1 MKSILKRIWR
11 KKVNSDPVIKQQ
23 GNQKEFIEHLSD
35 VDLSEGS
42 LDDTEDEKNDSPR
55 SDSSPDT
62 SFEWICETDL
72 PKEEGG
78 GKFRR
83 FKRRKSKK
91 GSKAGQKPKARDEFV
106 YVEDLKGMSKEE
118 WDIILASSDAFTCAD
133 KRMRDSLRRGIPSE
147 IRGDI
152 WMYMLQLVPWSFPR
166 GEYAR
171 LRDMKSSDETNIL
184 KDIGRTFPKNE
195 YFHKEGPGQQRL
207 LQVLRAYSNF
217 DPDVGY
223 CQGMAFL
230 VAVLLLNI
238 RDDDK
243 VFWAFVQ
250 IMQLLRWRK
259 IYIDGTPK
267 LIKLINKL
275 DRRIKRH
282 LPEIH
287 NHLEEHGL
295 PIDGCFSQHIITLFL
310 YDTPMEFANR
320 VIDVFLVEGHRII
333 LQVIIRLLVLK
344 KDKILALKGNELW
357 VYLKNEIVV
366 ECVCEN
372 EISSIILETS
382 DFSDV
387 EIICR

>member
-1 MKSILKRIWR
+1 
-11 KKVNSDPVIKQQ
+11 
-23 GNQKEFIEHLSD
+23 
-35 VDLSEGS
+35 
-42 LDDTEDEKNDSPR
+42 
-55 SDSSPDT
+55 
-62 SFEWICETDL
+62 
-72 PKEEGG
+72 
-78 GKFRR
+78 
-83 FKRRKSKK
+83 
-91 GSKAGQKPKARDEFV
+91 
-106 YVEDLKGMSKEE
+106 
-118 WDIILASSDAFTCAD
+118 
-133 KRMRDSLRRGIPSE
+133 
-147 IRGDI
+147 
-152 WMYMLQLVPWSFPR
+152 
-166 GEYAR
+166 
-171 LRDMKSSDETNIL
+171 
-184 KDIGRTFPKNE
+184 
-195 YFHKEGPGQQRL
+195 
-207 LQVLRAYSNF
+207 
-217 DPDVGY
+217 
-223 CQGMAFL
+223 MAFL